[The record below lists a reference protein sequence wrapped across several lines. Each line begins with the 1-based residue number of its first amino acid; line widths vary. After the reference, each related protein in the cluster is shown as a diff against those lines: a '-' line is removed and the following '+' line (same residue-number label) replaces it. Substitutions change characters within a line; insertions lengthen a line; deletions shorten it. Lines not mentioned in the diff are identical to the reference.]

1 LDVLIA
7 GFNQTLVE
15 LTVVVPQPA
24 TLAVNVMVLL
34 PNVKLVVLMARLKE
48 GAPATAEANNV
59 APLYTV
65 YVLPT
70 MAPVIFT
77 GVVVTAPQVVE
88 PCNNMPAE
96 GFWFT
101 TTLPV
106 LTVTGLAQPTTEANM
121 VIGYVPACRPDELTV
136 RNIDDP
142 EVVATLLIA
151 TPPVV
156 DTK

>member
-1 LDVLIA
+1 MVTPD
-7 GFNQTLVE
+7 
-15 LTVVVPQPA
+15 TVNAAADSPPQ
-24 TLAVNVMVLL
+24 LGVLL
-34 PNVKLVVLMARLKE
+34 NK
-48 GAPATAEANNV
+48 
-59 APLYTV
+59 
-65 YVLPT
+65 
-70 MAPVIFT
+70 
-77 GVVVTAPQVVE
+77 
-88 PCNNMPAE
+88 MPAE

-106 LTVTGLAQPTTEANM
+106 LTVTGLVQPTIEANM
-121 VIGYVPACRPDELTV
+121 VIGYVPAGRPDELTV